1 MPFLKAYLGTIVSFL
16 IVDAIWISLFVRHMY
31 RETMGPMLLETPNYL
46 AAGLFYLGYAAGVV
60 VLAVLP
66 ALTSRN
72 AKTALINGAVLGAV
86 AYGTFALTNYSVF
99 KGWTTGLVFSDIL
112 WGTFLTAL
120 SAGCGYLFARD

>member
-31 RETMGPMLLETPNYL
+31 QETMGPMLLDTPNYL
-46 AAGLFYLGYAAGVV
+46 AAGLFYLAYAAGVV

-66 ALTSRN
+66 ALAARN
-72 AKTALINGAVLGAV
+72 GKTAVINGAVLGAV

-99 KGWTTGLVFSDIL
+99 KGWTTTLVFSDIL